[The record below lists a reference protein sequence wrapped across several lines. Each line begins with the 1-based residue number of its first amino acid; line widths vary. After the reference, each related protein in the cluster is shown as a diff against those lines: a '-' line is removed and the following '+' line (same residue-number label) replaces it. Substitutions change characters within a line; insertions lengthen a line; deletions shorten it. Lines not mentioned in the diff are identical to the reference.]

1 MKKHTFFDS
10 GIFRFLSRIADLII
24 LNILFLLCCLP
35 IVTIGAA
42 LTAMFYVT
50 LRMARNEE
58 SYITKNFFHSFR
70 QNLKQGIITH
80 LIFSVVSII
89 IGFDVY
95 VLWKFMDI
103 SWIFKYLLI
112 LLLLICVLH
121 FITFIYLY
129 PVLAQFNNTI
139 RNTIKN
145 ARFMALKHFPYTLAM
160 SLISIFPVFCIWYIK
175 YFLEW
180 GILIFALFGFALI
193 AYLNALFLVKIF
205 DKYIN
210 EQTTQHL

>member
-1 MKKHTFFDS
+1 MKKNTFIDS
-10 GIFRFLSRIADLII
+10 GIFRFLSRITDLII

-35 IVTIGAA
+35 IITIGAA

-80 LIFSVVSII
+80 LIFSTVSII

-95 VLWKFMDI
+95 VLWKCMEI
-103 SWIFKYLLI
+103 SWLFKYLLVA
-112 LLLLICVLH
+112 LLLIFALH
-121 FITFIYLY
+121 FMTFIYLY

-145 ARFMALKHFPYTLAM
+145 ARFMSLKHFPHTLAM
-160 SLISIFPVFCIWYIK
+160 LLITIFPVFCAWYVK
-175 YFLEW
+175 YFIEW
-180 GILIFALFGFALI
+180 EILIFALLGFALI
-193 AYLNALFLVKIF
+193 AYINSLFLVRIF

-210 EQTTQHL
+210 EQNS